1 MLYVSCGILSFQLSL
16 QLYYIR
22 YNYNELDTEGLA
34 VVSPTMN
41 SISNSFQFSYH
52 VLSCMYLNVFGIK
65 KSIATKT
72 SKHNLPPR
80 QARKMR
86 LSFIIS
92 HGFFRVVSDQDKFL
106 TIFEFMID
114 PTMAMARYGHQF
126 DWRMVVKCSHWSS
139 WVPECPCHTMVSKS
153 YPWSNL
159 GLCRL
164 LSFRG
169 MMLREGYLMVSN

>member
-126 DWRMVVKCSHWSS
+126 DWRMVVKCSH
-139 WVPECPCHTMVSKS
+139 
-153 YPWSNL
+153 
-159 GLCRL
+159 
-164 LSFRG
+164 
-169 MMLREGYLMVSN
+169 